1 MNEVEAINNLQ
12 KEQSELSQEAQKL
25 SLQSSRNREDRR
37 DLISSG
43 QVSRSVYFAY
53 KAKVPVNVM
62 QATKTRYNDLKALFM
77 SPENAT
83 EYYKNRDSIQAQ
95 TKQDI
100 ANQYSSVKQALR
112 NLEDDKIQKIDF
124 KSNQATFNERL
135 SQLSSKYSNLF
146 ETETDAYSCDIGED
160 VSY

>member
-1 MNEVEAINNLQ
+1 MIEVEAINNLQ
-12 KEQSELSQEAQKL
+12 KEQSELSQEARKL
-25 SLQSSRNREDRR
+25 SLQSFRNRKDRK

-43 QVSRSVYFAY
+43 QVSRSVYFAS
-53 KAKVPVNVM
+53 KANVSVNVM
-62 QATKTRYNDLKALFM
+62 QATKARYNDFKALFM

-100 ANQYSSVKQALR
+100 ANQYSSVKQVLR
-112 NLEDDKIQKIDF
+112 SLENDKIQKIDF
-124 KSNQATFNERL
+124 KSKQATFNERL